1 MFILSSRTPVET
13 MILLDIMKALH
24 VSARYSESE
33 LEDPIHN
40 LILPI
45 R

>member
-1 MFILSSRTPVET
+1 MFILSSPTPIET

-24 VSARYSESE
+24 IPVRYSAGKY
-33 LEDPIHN
+33 EDQSHN
-40 LILPI
+40 LMPS